1 MKNELKDNQ
10 PFQKILGKYL
20 TLLKRHLKT
29 LKKSLEKAV
38 AQKQECLLGERE
50 KKEALLL
57 QSNLYKK
64 PIGEEIVLEDYETGE
79 FVKIKLNPRFKP
91 HEEVAKRFKRAKKLI
106 KGLPFAIEE
115 VKKREEELFK
125 WSFAREEFEKIDSE
139 DSLEAFL
146 QKFPLKSPQEKISQD
161 KKVPEKPYIEK
172 VLENKDVIWVGKS
185 SAKNDLLTFQY
196 AHGNDYWLHVAEGAG
211 AHVVIHRPK
220 EPLSNETLNEALKLA
235 YLHSK
240 KKLSGSCEIVMT
252 KVKHVKKIGKKAGL
266 VQIANEK
273 KIFYSSSMKR

>member
-1 MKNELKDNQ
+1 MKNELKDNL
-10 PFQKILGKYL
+10 PFENILNKYHK
-20 TLLKRHLKT
+20 LLKRHLKT
-29 LKKSLEKAV
+29 LKKSLGKAS
-38 AQKQECLLGERE
+38 AQLEVCLLGERE

-64 PIGEEIVLEDYETGE
+64 IIQNELLVEDFETGE
-79 FVKIKLNPRFKP
+79 KITLKLDPRLKP
-91 HEEVAKRFKRAKKLI
+91 HEELAKRFKRAKKLI

-115 VKKREEELFK
+115 VKKREEELLK
-125 WSFAREEFEKIDSE
+125 WSFAKEEFEKIDSE
-139 DSLEAFL
+139 DSLETFL

-240 KKLSGSCEIVMT
+240 KKLSGSAEIVIT
-252 KVKHVKKIGKKAGL
+252 KVKHVKKIGKKQGL
-266 VQIANEK
+266 VQIASEK
-273 KIFYSSSMKR
+273 KLFYSSSTKR